1 MFECNRRRPRPM
13 QTVTVQVPSGVVAV
27 PEPAKAVTLA
37 DVEVA
42 TGLPCYGEFE
52 CEWALDRADK

>member
-1 MFECNRRRPRPM
+1 M

-27 PEPAKAVTLA
+27 PEPAEAVTLVS
-37 DVEVA
+37 VEVT